1 MNIEI
6 ALKEANILLKKNN
19 IKSYQLDTEILMSN
33 VSKLDRKDFILNKD
47 IELTDEK
54 YQKFK
59 KLIYERSKKKP
70 ISYLIKKKEFWKNEF
85 IINDTVLI
93 PRPETEHLVNEALV
107 VTRKKSGNILDLGVG
122 SGCIILSIL
131 QERKK
136 LRGIGVDINSGP
148 LIISN
153 INAKK
158 LKIENR
164 VKFVK
169 SDIDNFRLGKYD
181 LIVSNPPYIC
191 RSDLNNLV
199 KDVIGYEPKNALNGG
214 NDGVFEIR
222 KVVKKSSKLLKKSG
236 KLVLEIGHNQK
247 DKVIEMLKNNGFF
260 IKKVIKD
267 LGQNN
272 RCITSIKLN

>member
-93 PRPETEHLVNEALV
+93 PRPETEHLVNEALY

-181 LIVSNPPYIC
+181 LIVSNPPYIK
-191 RSDLNNLV
+191 RSDLKNLE
-199 KDVIGYEPKNALNGG
+199 KDVIGYEPRIALDGG
-214 NDGVFEIR
+214 LDGLSEIR
-222 KVVKKSSKLLKKSG
+222 KVINTASKLIKING
-236 KLVLEIGHNQK
+236 KLIIEIAFNQK
-247 DKVIEMLKNNGFF
+247 DKIISLLKNKEFYINK
-260 IKKVIKD
+260 IVKD
-267 LGQNN
+267 YSGKD
-272 RCITSIKLN
+272 RCVVSTKI

>member
-6 ALKEANILLKKNN
+6 ALKEANILLKKKN

-107 VTRKKSGNILDLGVG
+107 VTREKSGNILDLGVG

-169 SDIDNFRLGKYD
+169 SDIDNFWLGKYD
-181 LIVSNPPYIC
+181 LIVSNPPYIK
-191 RSDLNNLV
+191 RSDLKNLE
-199 KDVIGYEPKNALNGG
+199 KDVIGYEPRIALDGG
-214 NDGVFEIR
+214 LDGLSEIR
-222 KVVKKSSKLLKKSG
+222 KVINTASKLIKING
-236 KLVLEIGHNQK
+236 KLIIEIAFNQK
-247 DKVIEMLKNNGFF
+247 DKIISLLKNKEFYINK
-260 IKKVIKD
+260 IVKD
-267 LGQNN
+267 YSGKD
-272 RCITSIKLN
+272 RCIVSTKI